1 MNVTLSYVANNLVAV
16 DTDAAGTIGTS
27 APVDCVLDTGP
38 KVTISS
44 AGGTTAQPT
53 QSVYGTVSAPAIEPA
68 TIGTAVTIYDNGA
81 AAGTATV
88 LSGGAWAAN
97 ITLVNGANT
106 ITAADT
112 DAAGITGTSNSV
124 SYTLAI
130 PPVVSIT
137 SPSVLLSSAVQTVSG
152 TVAPGGA
159 AIAGTTVKLYD
170 NGASSARPLSTPAGP
185 GL

>member
-1 MNVTLSYVANNLVAV
+1 MCARHRAES
-16 DTDAAGTIGTS
+16 DDFI
-27 APVDCVLDTGP
+27 
-38 KVTISS
+38 

-88 LSGGAWAAN
+88 LSDGAWAAN

-137 SPSVLLSSAVQTVSG
+137 SPGVLLSSAVQTVSG

-159 AIAGTTVKLYD
+159 AIAGTTVKLMD
-170 NGASSARPLSTPAGP
+170 NGVSIGTATVNDSGAWSVNVTLSCAPIT
-185 GL
+185 LSL